1 MFPLIILYTTKYTLH
16 HVEYITVSAKVK
28 RDLYEKIKKYK
39 IPISSVIRKALEDEI
54 RRREEEEM
62 REKLAQAQ
70 IILKKISPEELVEAV
85 RASRE
90 GR

>member
-1 MFPLIILYTTKYTLH
+1 M
-16 HVEYITVSAKVK
+16 EYITVSAKVK